1 MRTVEAVLD
10 RFVEGF
16 FRMML
21 DHHQKQVVGMD
32 LTLTQAQ
39 ALRLLR
45 SAGLPTSGL
54 ASALGISAPA
64 VTQLTNRLIRKQLI
78 ERRSTEGDRRWVH
91 IELSEKGRLVIDGFR
106 HRRNEVFGEAI
117 SRLDENDRTLVVEVL
132 SKLTAVIEGTEPSRP
147 EPRRRPRRQ
156 PAARQ
161 TPLEPAPASKDV
173 DPKKVDQAPVS
184 RPAKRMK
191 IEWD

>member
-1 MRTVEAVLD
+1 MRTVEAILD
-10 RFVEGF
+10 RFVEGIF
-16 FRMML
+16 QMML
-21 DHHQKQVVGMD
+21 DHHQRQVVGMD

-91 IELSEKGRLVIDGFR
+91 IELSEKGRMVIDGFR
-106 HRRNEVFGEAI
+106 HRRNEVFGEAL
-117 SRLDENDRTLVVEVL
+117 SRLDENDRTLVIEVL
-132 SKLTAVIEGTEPSRP
+132 SKLTAVIEGPEPSRP
-147 EPRRRPRRQ
+147 EPKGLPYRQ

-161 TPLEPAPASKDV
+161 TPPEPHPASKDV
-173 DPKKVDQAPVS
+173 DQKRVDQAPVT